1 MRVLLVAAF
10 LSSGAAY
17 AEENLSDDLID
28 FERLFRENADKV
40 VVTTDMVGNPARTVD
55 LGDGQTITCSKIG
68 CDGDGPNT
76 GLGCDWEWLTI
87 ARGMALAC
95 SAPPS
100 PGLTA
105 LGEIQGRVSAHVAR
119 NAYPPRAAAEVEGRY
134 QRVIDAFMAW
144 PEDERAASCAEALAE
159 DGMISAMTAAM
170 SDPKAV
176 ADFDERLLS
185 TGLPFVGPCY

>member
-1 MRVLLVAAF
+1 MRVLAVALLLPGAAF
-10 LSSGAAY
+10 

-28 FERLFRENADKV
+28 FERLFQENADRV
-40 VVTTDMVGNPARTVD
+40 VQTTDWAGNPARTVD
-55 LGDGQTITCSKIG
+55 LGDGQRITCTEMG
-68 CDGDGPNT
+68 CDGEGPNT

-105 LGEIQGRVSAHVAR
+105 LGEVHGRVSAHVAR
-119 NAYPPRAAAEVEGRY
+119 NAYPPREAAEVEGRY

-144 PEDERAASCAEALAE
+144 PEDEREASCAKGLSP
-159 DGMISAMTAAM
+159 DGMISSMIDEM
-170 SDPKAV
+170 SERGAV
-176 ADFDERLLS
+176 AAIDGRLLS